1 MIAND
6 CSIGGVGVCRVG
18 VGRLRVWRVVI
29 SLKMLVNVD
38 WASLNLAAW
47 AGLYMF
53 DPLLSSVLIHI
64 WRVAK
69 WWWRKDWNID
79 LALSKVGCASGLS
92 CGSSCMTRF
101 RWIQIVHW
109 AAPMMVSFMMS
120 SGLVMCCSPKSF
132 SVGVMSWLIKLDT
145 CSQSGWVVMSHSIKR
160 CTIFSMML
168 PLPLSR
174 HSLQS
179 SVDGSCFMTKPQ
191 VIAL

>member
-1 MIAND
+1 MI
-6 CSIGGVGVCRVG
+6 V
-18 VGRLRVWRVVI
+18 
-29 SLKMLVNVD
+29 SL
-38 WASLNLAAW
+38 
-47 AGLYMF
+47 
-53 DPLLSSVLIHI
+53 
-64 WRVAK
+64 
-69 WWWRKDWNID
+69 
-79 LALSKVGCASGLS
+79 
-92 CGSSCMTRF
+92 
-101 RWIQIVHW
+101 
-109 AAPMMVSFMMS
+109 MMS

-132 SVGVMSWLIKLDT
+132 SDGEISWLIRLDT